1 VTFLFLTFLAIAIQG
16 FFALFEMAALSMN
29 RLRLQYYASIGNK
42 RALWLSALLKNPS
55 RFFGTTLIG
64 VNAALQIGS
73 ECSRKFYESMHLD
86 PDFAPLTQVLLVVI
100 FAELSPMFAARR
112 HPSQIALSLVPF
124 MSLIS
129 RIMVPF
135 IWAFEIVSRL
145 GSKWMKPSKE
155 ASSFFS
161 REEVATAFRQRGE
174 GHDELNE
181 ITEQIFQLKNRTV
194 GQIMTPLEKGYVAH
208 ISTKVSE
215 ISEELIRKYEPMI
228 PIYRHQKT
236 HIVAIA
242 YVRDLLKLGG
252 DDSIFASA
260 KAPWFVT
267 ENLSILEI
275 LNQFRRNNQSAAVV
289 LDVAGTACG
298 ILTLDQIISQIF
310 GNESASLSEKET
322 SLYIERTLAGEM
334 TVSDFNEDFQC
345 DLECEEG
352 DTLSDLIVSELGHL
366 PSAGETLRLEPFIFT
381 VVEPTIRGVSIVSV
395 RTIND

>member
-1 VTFLFLTFLAIAIQG
+1 MMFLILTLVAIVIQG
-16 FFALFEMAALSMN
+16 LFALFEMAALSMN

-112 HPSQIALSLVPF
+112 HPSQIALSLVPL

-129 RIMVPF
+129 RAMMPF
-135 IWAFEIVSRL
+135 IWAFEVISRL
-145 GSKWMKPSKE
+145 GSKWMKQSKE
-155 ASSFFS
+155 APSFFS
-161 REEVATAFRQRGE
+161 REEVATAFRQREE

-181 ITEQIFQLKNRTV
+181 LTEQIFQLKNRTV
-194 GQIMTPLEKGYVAH
+194 RQIMTPLEKGYVA
-208 ISTKVSE
+208 SVNTKVSE
-215 ISEELIRKYEPMI
+215 ISEVLLRKYEPMI
-228 PIYRHQKT
+228 PIYRNKKT

-242 YVRDLLKLGG
+242 YVRDLLKLET
-252 DDSIFASA
+252 DDPIFASS

-267 ENLSILEI
+267 ETMSILEI

-289 LDVAGTACG
+289 LDVAGAACG
-298 ILTLDQIISQIF
+298 ILTLDQIISQVF
-310 GNESASLSEKET
+310 GRESVSTSEKET

-334 TVSDFNEDFQC
+334 TVKTFNEDFQC

-352 DTLSDLIVSELGHL
+352 DTLSDLIIKELGHL
-366 PSAGETLRLEPFIFT
+366 PASGEILRLESFIFT
-381 VVEPTIRGVSIVSV
+381 VIEPTIRGASVISV